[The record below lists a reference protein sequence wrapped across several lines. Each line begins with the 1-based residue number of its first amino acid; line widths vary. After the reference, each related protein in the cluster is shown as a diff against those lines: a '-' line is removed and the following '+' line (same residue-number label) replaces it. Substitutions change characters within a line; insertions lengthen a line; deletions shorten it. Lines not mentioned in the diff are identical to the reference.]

1 MEIAKDATQ
10 QRKIA
15 SDEYTK
21 RYEARQK
28 KEIED
33 KKIELERERMKHE
46 MELQKQKD
54 DAAMER
60 ERIKARTALKNK
72 TSSGK

>member
-1 MEIAKDATQ
+1 MEIAKDATA

-33 KKIELERERMKHE
+33 KKIDLERDRMKHE